1 MLQISSSARPNR
13 PVMICKHRCPFSIAI
28 WKLPAATQN
37 GTVVACP
44 RMQTSVEKNRH
55 ESVLQPLHLQSSSTL
70 KEGQVKS
77 CSNLERKEVKSL
89 LTGL

>member
-1 MLQISSSARPNR
+1 MLHICSSAWPNR
-13 PVMICKHRCPFSIAI
+13 PVIVCKHRRPSSITI

-44 RMQTSVEKNRH
+44 RMHTSVEKNRH
-55 ESVLQPLHLQSSSTL
+55 ESILQPLHLQSSSTL

-77 CSNLERKEVKSL
+77 GSNLEEEGS
-89 LTGL
+89 